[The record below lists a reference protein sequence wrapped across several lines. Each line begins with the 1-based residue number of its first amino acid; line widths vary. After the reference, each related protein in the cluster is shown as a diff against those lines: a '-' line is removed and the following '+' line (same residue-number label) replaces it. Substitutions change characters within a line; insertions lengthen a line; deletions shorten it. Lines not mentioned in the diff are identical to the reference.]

1 MLFTFEFSSKMGV
14 FAPLNNKTGAK
25 IEVKEVIYD

>member
-1 MLFTFEFSSKMGV
+1 MPFSFEFSPKMGV

-25 IEVKEVIYD
+25 IELKEVIYD